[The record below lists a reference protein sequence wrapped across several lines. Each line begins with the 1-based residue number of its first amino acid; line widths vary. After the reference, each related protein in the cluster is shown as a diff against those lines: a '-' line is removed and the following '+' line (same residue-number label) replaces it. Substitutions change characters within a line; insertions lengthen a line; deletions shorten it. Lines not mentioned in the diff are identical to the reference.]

1 MIMEQCH
8 LVLEFWQM
16 GIVLRVVN
24 KKPTRY
30 FCQAIHLNNYN
41 NYLCTP
47 GQFCSILTRFD
58 ASVSTGV
65 VTKIGSMESK

>member
-1 MIMEQCH
+1 MIMEQFH

-30 FCQAIHLNNYN
+30 FCQAIHLNNY
-41 NYLCTP
+41 LSTP

>member
-24 KKPTRY
+24 KKPTRC
-30 FCQAIHLNNYN
+30 FCQAIHLNNY
-41 NYLCTP
+41 LSTP
-47 GQFCSILTRFD
+47 GQFSSILTLFD
-58 ASVSTGV
+58 DFCIHRCCNQNWIYG
-65 VTKIGSMESK
+65 M